1 MFTTRPEILGT
12 FGVVGS
18 THWLASQSAM
28 AILEA
33 GGNAFDAVVAG
44 GLVLQVVE
52 PHMNGLGG
60 DLPLIFHDAGRRAT
74 RVLCGQGPAPAGATI
89 AHYRAEGLDLVPG
102 SGLLATVIPGAFDA
116 WMTLLRDHGSLPPA
130 EVFAAA
136 VGYAEKGWPM
146 IPLVAQTIERV
157 ADLFRDEWPG
167 SAATWLPGGTPPQA
181 GALFRNPA
189 LAQTYQRLLAE
200 GVAAGGDRVRQIEAI
215 RRAWRQGF
223 VAEVIDRFC
232 RDNAFMDTSGERHRG
247 VLTGQDMAGWEAS
260 YEAPVGVDYGDW
272 RVLKGGFWSQGPVF
286 LQQLKILE
294 GLELGKHD
302 PDGPEFIHLVT
313 EAAKLAMAD
322 REAYYGDPGFVS
334 VPAETLLS
342 AHYAAARRSEIG
354 EHASDQLRPGRV
366 PGYSPRIDFTLVER
380 KGKDDIGDA
389 MGGGEPVA
397 LEALERRQLEQ
408 QLHMAVGP
416 RGAGR
421 GDTCHIDVID
431 RWGNM
436 VSATPSGAWLQSS
449 PTIPE
454 LGFCLNSRA
463 QMFWLEEGVPAS
475 LAPGKRPRTTLSVNL
490 ALKDGEP
497 TMVFGTPGGDYQDQW
512 TVTFFLRYVHHDG
525 NLQHAIDR
533 PMFHTDHMPSSFWP
547 RAADLGSLSLEAR
560 VEPMTVSELKRRGH
574 RLNLVDGW
582 SLGRISAARKAD
594 GLLKAGANPRFMQG
608 YAVGR

>member
-28 AILEA
+28 AMLEA

-60 DLPLIFHDAGRRAT
+60 DLPIIFHDAGRRAT
-74 RVLCGQGPAPAGATI
+74 KVLCGQGPAPAGATLK
-89 AHYRAEGLDLVPG
+89 HYRDLGLDLMPG

-130 EVFAAA
+130 KVFEAAI
-136 VGYAEKGWPM
+136 GYAENGWPM
-146 IPLVAQTIERV
+146 MPLVARTIEQV
-157 ADLFRDEWPG
+157 IDLFNNEWPT
-167 SAATWLPGGTPPQA
+167 SAATWLPGGKVPVA
-181 GALFRNPA
+181 GELFRNPG
-189 LAQTYQRLLAE
+189 LAKTYKRLLAE
-200 GVAAGGDRVRQIEAI
+200 GEARGGDRVKQIEGI
-215 RRAWRQGF
+215 RNAWRQGF
-223 VAEVIDRFC
+223 VAEAIDRFS
-232 RDNAFMDTSGERHRG
+232 RGNEVMDTSGRRHRG
-247 VLTGQDMAGWEAS
+247 VLTGQDMAGHEAH
-260 YEAPVGVDYGDW
+260 YEEPVGVDYGDW
-272 RVLKGGFWSQGPVF
+272 TVLKAGFWGQGPVF
-286 LQQLKILE
+286 LQQLKILD
-294 GLELGKHD
+294 GLDLAQYD

-322 REAYYGDPGFVS
+322 REAYYGDPNFVR
-334 VPAETLLS
+334 VPAEVLLS
-342 AHYAAARRSEIG
+342 SEYAAQRRAEIG
-354 EHASDQLRPGRV
+354 ERASAELKPGRID
-366 PGYSPRIDFTLVER
+366 GYDPRIDFTLAER
-380 KGKDDIGDA
+380 PEGEADIS

-397 LEALERRQLEQ
+397 QDSLER
-408 QLHMAVGP
+408 QLHMVVGG

-463 QMFWLEEGVPAS
+463 QMFWLEDGVPAT

-490 ALKDGEP
+490 ALKDGKP
-497 TMVFGTPGGDYQDQW
+497 AMVFGTPGGDYQDQW

-525 NLQHAIDR
+525 NIQQSIDR

-547 RAADLGSLSLEAR
+547 RAADLGSLTLEAR
-560 VEPMTVSELKRRGH
+560 VAPETLRDLQRRGH
-574 RLNLVDGW
+574 RVNLVDGW
-582 SLGRISAARKAD
+582 SQGRISAARKSN
-594 GLLKAGANPRFMQG
+594 GTLKAGANARLMQG